1 MPLPELGRWVIAGVL
16 SMVLGW
22 AAISDIRSRTIPN
35 WTVLVIAGLFV
46 PWALL
51 NWGPW
56 AAFALVAGAIALAI
70 GVVFYALGV
79 VGAGDAKLFAAVALF
94 AGLGHLLALGLATA
108 LVGGVIAIVSMAT
121 RPQRAAVMFTLRGKG
136 DFGRGIP
143 YGVAI
148 AIAGVLLVWGALLNL
163 RWPGLF

>member
-148 AIAGVLLVWGALLNL
+148 AIAGVLVVWGALLNL

>member
-1 MPLPELGRWVIAGVL
+1 MPLPELGRWVIAGLL
-16 SMVLGW
+16 SMFLGW
-22 AAISDIRSRTIPN
+22 AAISDIRTRTIPN
-35 WTVLVIAGLFV
+35 RAILVIMGLFI

-56 AAFALVAGAIALAI
+56 AAFALVGSAIALAI
-70 GVVFYALGV
+70 GVVFYALGI

-94 AGLGHLLALGLATA
+94 AGLAHLLALGLATA
-108 LVGGVIAIVSMAT
+108 LAGGVIAVASLAT
-121 RPQRAAVMFTLRGKG
+121 RPQRAVVMFTLRGKG

-148 AIAGVLLVWGALLNL
+148 AIAAVLVVWGALLNL